1 MKKLSPKWLV
11 CALCVLLAAVG
22 ALTLRT
28 RDARSLAVDD
38 SVCGISLLY
47 NDTTA
52 ATSGACPQIEN
63 GQSTMD
69 DMLHFLQSLE
79 LRWDGFRWDSGGM
92 SLPCYHLYFCDQS
105 GLPQTTLYITAD
117 GQVYCGHQVY
127 RILSPDTTETFS
139 QLALLYQ
146 QATVS

>member
-11 CALCVLLAAVG
+11 CALFVLLAVVG

-28 RDARSLAVDD
+28 RDAYSLAVDD

-52 ATSGACPQIEN
+52 ATSGACPYVED
-63 GQSTMD
+63 GQSSMD

-79 LRWDGFRWDSGGM
+79 LRWDGFQLGSDGM
-92 SLPCYHLYFCDQS
+92 SLPCYHLYFCDQG

-127 RILSPDTTETFS
+127 RVLSPDASDTFS
-139 QLALLYQ
+139 QLTLLYQ
-146 QATVS
+146 QAAVS